1 MKRRALLSLLFLGVA
16 ACTAGNRASD
26 SSSAAALEAYP
37 SFFHRMPVVVRA
49 EPNPGPNTRASQRT
63 CRMRGIARF

>member
-26 SSSAAALEAYP
+26 SSSAACCWTEAP
-37 SFFHRMPVVVRA
+37 LLS
-49 EPNPGPNTRASQRT
+49 
-63 CRMRGIARF
+63 MRGVCPMPGRSKAMTR